1 MKRIN
6 TLLFAV
12 LIISTGSYGQ
22 SYSRTDLGI
31 KSAVDTIGIEI
42 QFFSPSIVRV
52 LKWPE
57 GKTYIKESLSVIKTP
72 QKTDFGI
79 KQKGNELILKSENLM
94 VSLNLKSGKISFM
107 TSRVRVAA
115 KRKRSRRQVYRFQRC
130 RC

>member
-31 KSAVDTIGIEI
+31 KLTVDTIGIEI

-57 GKTYIKESLSVIKTP
+57 GKTFVKESLSVVKTP
-72 QKTDFGI
+72 QKTTFLALS
-79 KQKGNELILKSENLM
+79 KRE
-94 VSLNLKSGKISFM
+94 M
-107 TSRVRVAA
+107 T
-115 KRKRSRRQVYRFQRC
+115 
-130 RC
+130 